1 MDQEELRITAAK
13 DYLCAYQLCVDML
26 NIRRYE
32 RKRAKRVE
40 EPDVCADIL
49 TGNEAYWRARMYE
62 VEHLIASLRNG
73 REKLILYSRYIKGES
88 IELASDLL
96 GISRR
101 TGYRVH
107 RKGLL
112 TVGAILERK
121 KSNMQA
127 KSIE

>member
-1 MDQEELRITAAK
+1 MEQDELRITAAR
-13 DYLCAYQLCVDML
+13 DYLSGYQLCIDML

-32 RKRAKRVE
+32 RKRAKHFDE
-40 EPDVCADIL
+40 VCRDANIL
-49 TGNEAYWRARMYE
+49 TGSEAYWRARMYE
-62 VEHLIASLRNG
+62 IEHLITSLRNG
-73 REKLILYSRYIKGES
+73 REKLILYSHYIKGES

-101 TGYRVH
+101 TGYRMH

-121 KSNMQA
+121 SR
-127 KSIE
+127 S

>member
-1 MDQEELRITAAK
+1 MEQEELRIAAAR
-13 DYLCAYQLCVDML
+13 DYLSGYQLCIDML

-32 RKRAKRVE
+32 RKRAKRFG
-40 EPDVCADIL
+40 DACHDADIL
-49 TGNEAYWRARMYE
+49 TGSEAYWRARMYE
-62 VEHLIASLRNG
+62 VEHLISSLRNG
-73 REKLILYSRYIKGES
+73 REKLILYSHYIKGES

-121 KSNMQA
+121 KHT
-127 KSIE
+127 